1 MHLKITKGHDFNL
14 NHHAADG
21 IADSK
26 EFDKIIMSPLDY
38 PYVKHKLLVKV
49 DEEVKVGTSI
59 FFDKL
64 NSDIKFVSPV
74 SGKVS
79 DIVYG
84 ERRVIQSISI
94 SNDLKYESLEF
105 AFEESAVVSKE
116 VWANSLKESGLW
128 SLIRQRPFSKIA
140 DSEKSPKSV
149 FISLYDTRPYGC
161 DPELVI

>member
-14 NHHAADG
+14 NHYAVDG

-38 PYVKHKLLVKV
+38 PYVKPKLLVKTGE
-49 DEEVKVGTSI
+49 DVKVGTSI

-64 NSDIKFVSPV
+64 NPDIKFVSPV

-84 ERRVIQSISI
+84 KRRVIQSISI

-105 AFEESAVVSKE
+105 TFEESAVVGKE
-116 VWANSLKESGLW
+116 VWVNSLKESGLW

-140 DSEKSPKSV
+140 DSKKSPPTLSK
-149 FISLYDTRPYGC
+149 
-161 DPELVI
+161 